1 MLGKSPPSQSEIKIK
16 IKMKQVDVN
25 QVATSDQQI
34 RALGFLPSASQ
45 SPREK
50 FQAQGGLEAG
60 TYTPAIEGWQKA
72 VSVPPRGRSVG
83 YDGLL
88 FKNAKGETITIGLS
102 SIVNSIRVVTGMQP
116 AALTSD
122 ALWAG
127 EAAMPTA
134 NYFRYG
140 ALSNMESGRVLEGNE
155 YRAAYLP
162 TPFELA
168 EEVVYVVPRFIEGS
182 NKPIFD
188 EQCHLRKAKCVKDY
202 TSYPDANAQR

>member
-34 RALGFLPSASQ
+34 RTLGFLPSTSQ

-50 FQAQGGLEAG
+50 FQAQSGLEAG

-72 VSVPPRGRSVG
+72 VAVPHRGRSIG

-88 FKNAKGETITIGLS
+88 FKNAKGETVTIGLG
-102 SIVNSIRVVTGMQP
+102 SIMNSIRVVTGMS
-116 AALTSD
+116 ANTLAKD

-127 EAAMPTA
+127 EAAQPTA
-134 NYFRYG
+134 NYYRYG
-140 ALSNMESGRVLEGNE
+140 ALANMESGRVLEGNE
-155 YRAAYLP
+155 YRAAYEPVSFTLGV
-162 TPFELA
+162 
-168 EEVVYVVPRFIEGS
+168 EVVYVAPRFIEGS

-188 EQCHLRKAKCVKDY
+188 EQCRLRKVFAVADY
-202 TSYPDANAQR
+202 EKYQDANAQR

>member
-1 MLGKSPPSQSEIKIK
+1 
-16 IKMKQVDVN
+16 MKQVDVN
-25 QVATSDQQI
+25 QVATSDAQI
-34 RALGFLPSASQ
+34 RSLGFLPSVSQ

-60 TYTPAIEGWQKA
+60 TYTPAIAGWQKA

-88 FKNAKGETITIGLS
+88 FKNTKGETITIGLG
-102 SIVNSIRVVTGMQP
+102 SIMNSIRIVTGMQP

-127 EAAMPTA
+127 EAAQPTA
-134 NYFRYG
+134 NYYRYG

-155 YRAAYLP
+155 YRAAYEP
-162 TPFELA
+162 TAFTLGV
-168 EEVVYVVPRFIEGS
+168 EVVYVVPRFIEGS

-188 EQCHLRKAKCVKDY
+188 EQCRLRKAFAVSDY
-202 TSYPDANAQR
+202 TEYPDANAQR